1 MSDSATDSVADSDS
15 PCNDPSRRH
24 DLAVMDGD
32 AVLNVSVMTLR
43 GAELLI
49 VRMSCRSPICSA
61 EEWHIWKT
69 HEGGLDDADAWP
81 PDTSAVGEGFS

>member
-1 MSDSATDSVADSDS
+1 
-15 PCNDPSRRH
+15 
-24 DLAVMDGD
+24 MDGD
-32 AVLNVSVMTLR
+32 AVLNVSGMTLH

-69 HEGGLDDADAWP
+69 HEGGLDDADAWH
-81 PDTSAVGEGFS
+81 PDTSAVGEAFA